1 MVKNIFEVLTYKERK
16 KLTVVLFFVFT
27 SAIMELFGLLSV
39 LPFLAVMGKPSL
51 IKSNYYL
58 NETYSYIELYR
69 KITEIEFLSL
79 LGLISLAVILFSGIL
94 RISSQFLINKFIEL
108 RRHSLEMRILNIY
121 LKEDYEFFV
130 LNHSQNLSKT
140 ILSEVDQ
147 FITQVLRPTLNLV
160 AYGFI
165 LIILIIALLY
175 FNPLLAVLSF
185 CFLGGISFLLTSIMK
200 KLSLRIGAIR
210 TKENEKR
217 YFYSG
222 EIFNA
227 IKEIKFSNTQS
238 YYFNRFNDSSLKF
251 SGSQFKY
258 MFYLQIPNIVIETSL
273 FSGMLIASLIFFYS
287 QNKFSNDFLGEILP
301 TIGFFG
307 LAVLRLK
314 PATIAVYNG
323 IISLTYSK
331 NLIDSIRKTLSL
343 ENKNNVS
350 TNDIIEFTKSID
362 LKDISFKYRGTDNFV
377 LSNINLS
384 IKKGISIGIIGP
396 SGSGKSTL
404 LDILMGLLIPTSG
417 KILVDNKI
425 LTLDNIRSW
434 QSKIGYVP
442 QLVHLIDD
450 TIIKNIAFGISESE
464 INLNRVIQCCE
475 IVQLSKFIS
484 DSMPKGYM
492 SVVGERGVQLS
503 GGQKQRIGIARA
515 LYHNPEIIIFDE
527 ASSALDGETE
537 AAVMSAIDEL
547 SKSKTLIVVAH
558 RLSTVKNCNVIIDLE
573 YGRVKAIGTPNEI
586 LV

>member
-1 MVKNIFEVLTYKERK
+1 VVKNIFEVLTYKERK

-58 NETYSYIELYR
+58 NETFSYIELYR

-79 LGLISLAVILFSGIL
+79 LGLISLAVILFSGLL

-165 LIILIIALLY
+165 LIILIITLLY

-273 FSGMLIASLIFFYS
+273 FSGMLIASLVFFYS

-425 LTLDNIRSW
+425 LTLDNISSW

>member
-108 RRHSLEMRILNIY
+108 RRHSLEVRILNIY

-147 FITQVLRPTLNLV
+147 FITQVLRPTLYLV

-343 ENKNNVS
+343 ENKNSVS

-425 LTLDNIRSW
+425 LTLDNISSW

>member
-58 NETYSYIELYR
+58 NETFSYIELYR

-79 LGLISLAVILFSGIL
+79 LGLISLAVILFSGLL

-165 LIILIIALLY
+165 LIILIITLLY

-273 FSGMLIASLIFFYS
+273 FSGMLIASLVFFYS

-425 LTLDNIRSW
+425 LTLDNISSW

>member
-425 LTLDNIRSW
+425 LTLDNISSW

>member
-108 RRHSLEMRILNIY
+108 RRHSLEVRILNMY

-147 FITQVLRPTLNLV
+147 FITQVLRPTLYLV

-343 ENKNNVS
+343 ENKNSVS

-425 LTLDNIRSW
+425 LTLDNISSW

>member
-79 LGLISLAVILFSGIL
+79 LGLISLGVILFSGIL

-331 NLIDSIRKTLSL
+331 NLIDSIRKALSL

-362 LKDISFKYRGTDNFV
+362 LKDISFKYKGTDNFV

-425 LTLDNIRSW
+425 LTLDNISSW

>member
-108 RRHSLEMRILNIY
+108 RRHSLEVRILNIY

-343 ENKNNVS
+343 ENKNSVS
-350 TNDIIEFTKSID
+350 TNDIFEFTKSID

-425 LTLDNIRSW
+425 LTLDNISSW

-586 LV
+586 LI